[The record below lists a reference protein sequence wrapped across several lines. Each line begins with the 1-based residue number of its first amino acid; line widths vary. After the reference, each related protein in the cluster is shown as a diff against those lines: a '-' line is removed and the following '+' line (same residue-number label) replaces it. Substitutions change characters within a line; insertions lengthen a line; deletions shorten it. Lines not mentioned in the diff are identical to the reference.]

1 MNTTLNDNKKQYNT
15 ILAIAGPVFLE
26 QVMVTLVQYVDTAM
40 VGSLGATATASIA
53 INTSSIDLVNGIMM
67 AIGIGITALMA
78 RAFGSGEKETAQK
91 YTRQVLSLSLV
102 IGIITTI
109 LMCVLSP
116 HIPVWLGAADDI
128 LDNAKA
134 YLTIISAAYLF
145 RTITILF
152 TAVYRSFGD
161 TKTPLKINILSNI
174 INVIG
179 NVILIYPTRS
189 ILFFGKELTIYG
201 AGMGVAGAA
210 LSTSF
215 ATVVG
220 AVITLLLVFNQN
232 SYLPLKLSDN
242 FSFDKKLLGKIFKIS
257 LPTALERGVMST
269 ALIVMT
275 WLITQL
281 GTLPL
286 AAHHIALTAE
296 ALFFMPG
303 FAFSVAGTT
312 LVGQAI
318 GSKDTNLA
326 FNLSQKTLKIS
337 IFIMCFAGV
346 ALYFMDNFLVSL
358 FSNDPY
364 VLEKG
369 AYCLR
374 LYAIIQ
380 PIQVVSTAITG
391 CLRGAGDTKTP
402 FYILSCSMISIRI
415 IGSLIGVL
423 VFGFNV
429 EWVWQMICLD
439 IVVRCVFFLIRFY
452 KKSWLYTKI

>member
-232 SYLPLKLSDN
+232 SY
-242 FSFDKKLLGKIFKIS
+242 
-257 LPTALERGVMST
+257 
-269 ALIVMT
+269 
-275 WLITQL
+275 
-281 GTLPL
+281 
-286 AAHHIALTAE
+286 
-296 ALFFMPG
+296 
-303 FAFSVAGTT
+303 
-312 LVGQAI
+312 
-318 GSKDTNLA
+318 
-326 FNLSQKTLKIS
+326 
-337 IFIMCFAGV
+337 
-346 ALYFMDNFLVSL
+346 
-358 FSNDPY
+358 
-364 VLEKG
+364 
-369 AYCLR
+369 
-374 LYAIIQ
+374 
-380 PIQVVSTAITG
+380 
-391 CLRGAGDTKTP
+391 
-402 FYILSCSMISIRI
+402 
-415 IGSLIGVL
+415 
-423 VFGFNV
+423 
-429 EWVWQMICLD
+429 
-439 IVVRCVFFLIRFY
+439 
-452 KKSWLYTKI
+452 